1 MSETAKVIFSFLTF
15 FVAVPTGIKFYDWTA
30 TMYKGSIVMEAP
42 MLFTVL
48 TIITFAIGGITGVTL
63 AAIGFDNQVHDTYYV
78 VAHFHYVMLGG
89 VAFMMFAGMFY
100 WFPKV
105 TGRMYCKTSANI
117 SIWGIF
123 IGINL
128 LWMPM
133 FFAGYLGMP
142 RRYFDYLPEF
152 QVYHQIAG
160 IGAVLVISSILMMLL
175 NFIRSASKGEKCSSN
190 PWSGTTL
197 EWHLPSPPPLGN
209 FEKTPYVDFN
219 PYEFEKGEPKVKDI
233 YQSTKK
239 GD

>member
-1 MSETAKVIFSFLTF
+1 
-15 FVAVPTGIKFYDWTA
+15 
-30 TMYKGSIVMEAP
+30 
-42 MLFTVL
+42 MLL
-48 TIITFAIGGITGVTL
+48 TILTIVTFAIGGITGVTL
-63 AAIGFDNQVHDTYYV
+63 AAIGFDIQVHDTYYV

-89 VAFMMFAGMFY
+89 VVFMLFAGMHY
-100 WFPKV
+100 WFPLV
-105 TGRMYCKTSANI
+105 TGKIYNETFAKTNI
-117 SIWGIF
+117 WVLF
-123 IGINL
+123 IGINF

-133 FFAGYLGMP
+133 FFAGYEGMP